1 MRDEIQPC
9 CFFSHGS
16 DVYLANENGNS
27 NNGSSDRD
35 LVEFNEF
42 SGSSMLAATLAWDTE
57 LSWTLENAIGAI

>member
-35 LVEFNEF
+35 LETMLQV
-42 SGSSMLAATLAWDTE
+42 SSEGNHVVLAHNSRIIMDTDIDPI
-57 LSWTLENAIGAI
+57 A

>member
-35 LVEFNEF
+35 LVSVAGIGFAAFFCHLDPF
-42 SGSSMLAATLAWDTE
+42 SHDD
-57 LSWTLENAIGAI
+57 WTSI